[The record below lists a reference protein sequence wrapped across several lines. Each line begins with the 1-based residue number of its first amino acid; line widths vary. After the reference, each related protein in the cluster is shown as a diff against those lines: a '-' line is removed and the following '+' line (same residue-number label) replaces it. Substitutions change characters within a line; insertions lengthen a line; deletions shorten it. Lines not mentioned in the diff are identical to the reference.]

1 MRSRS
6 WLIIYWQSFC
16 SSCKHVTLHNYN
28 IIKIPVG
35 PAPNTPLKLL
45 FILQKYTVKF
55 VNYTAVFINWQ
66 YRHIS
71 KQFTRLSY
79 KNSNRKTRL
88 FYLDSVDFKDNFGR
102 LFSSVLQQKHGGSKL
117 MLSKIIWT
125 RFREFSRD
133 LFHESF
139 RVFTLTTVS
148 SVYIW
153 STICSEFWG
162 CSK

>member
-1 MRSRS
+1 
-6 WLIIYWQSFC
+6 
-16 SSCKHVTLHNYN
+16 VTLHNYN

-55 VNYTAVFINWQ
+55 VNCTAVFINWQ

-125 RFREFSRD
+125 RFREFSHD

-139 RVFTLTTVS
+139 RVFTLTDS
-148 SVYIW
+148 ELSVHLEYDLQWILRLFQIIAFQVQPVLLQGE
-153 STICSEFWG
+153 T
-162 CSK
+162 